1 MELWIREF
9 DCLIMLGSVLW
20 YEFWVKGC
28 LYFFVIGFK
37 KVNCMIVLDCI
48 LDFGKVFFDI
58 NFLLVNNI
66 KVGI

>member
-1 MELWIREF
+1 
-9 DCLIMLGSVLW
+9 MLGSVLW